1 MQRSGSQKVLKVI
14 SVIGIILGII
24 SLIMALLLI
33 VGGGLYAGSGE
44 VVEGMTTAEAG
55 SASIF
60 GGLLMLLDGAVYLVE
75 GILGLRAAKD
85 NQKIMPVWYLA
96 TLGLALAVFS
106 LVMGF
111 FNGMDSSQVAS
122 NIGSLVGSGLMFWI
136 ANNVKREAG
145 K

>member
-44 VVEGMTTAEAG
+44 VVEGMTAAEAG
-55 SASIF
+55 SMSMF
-60 GGLLMLLDGAVYLVE
+60 GGLLMFLDGAVYLIE

-96 TLGLALAVFS
+96 TLGLALAVLS

-122 NIGSLVGSGLMFWI
+122 NIGSLAGSGLMFWI

>member
-44 VVEGMTTAEAG
+44 VVEGMTAAEAG